1 LLKKIVDAEFDLICW
16 RKGDFEPL
24 SRSSSNPVSSA
35 LAPTR
40 HVVAHNIVLG

>member
-24 SRSSSNPVSSA
+24 SRS
-35 LAPTR
+35 
-40 HVVAHNIVLG
+40 